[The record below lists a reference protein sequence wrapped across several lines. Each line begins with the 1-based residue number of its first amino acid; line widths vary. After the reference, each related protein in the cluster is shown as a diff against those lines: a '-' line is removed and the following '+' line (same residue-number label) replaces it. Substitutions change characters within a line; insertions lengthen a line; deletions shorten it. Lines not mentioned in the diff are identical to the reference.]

1 MRFQETK
8 RRKANGKMGKWEK
21 GQKQGAKNCIQKV
34 LKKKWKERKK
44 HQTPKIPIC
53 LDFKLKL
60 VRFLQITN

>member
-1 MRFQETK
+1 MK
-8 RRKANGKMGKWEK
+8 NGKKDKKGREK
-21 GQKQGAKNCIQKV
+21 LHSKSV
-34 LKKKWKERKK
+34 EEEMERKEK